1 MDFFKEYW
9 AYIIVYVFRFV
20 LAKSVTQTITGFS
33 SLFSPPDAC
42 LSDDGEEED
51 SSQQPQQVASALVNS
66 SPNAPPFEVLSD
78 TPPAQTFRP
87 ESFNVT
93 LQRKDNEGFGF
104 VILTSKNKP
113 PPGG

>member
-1 MDFFKEYW
+1 MC
-9 AYIIVYVFRFV
+9 V
-20 LAKSVTQTITGFS
+20 
-33 SLFSPPDAC
+33 
-42 LSDDGEEED
+42 SDDGEEEED

-66 SPNAPPFEVLSD
+66 SPKTPPVEVLND
-78 TPPAQTFRP
+78 APPAQTFRP